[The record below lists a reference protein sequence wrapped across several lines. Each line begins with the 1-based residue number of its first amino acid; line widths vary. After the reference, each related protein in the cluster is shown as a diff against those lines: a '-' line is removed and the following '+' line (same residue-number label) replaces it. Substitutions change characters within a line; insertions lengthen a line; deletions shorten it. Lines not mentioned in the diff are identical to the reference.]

1 MQGLHLSILKLWM
14 SHPRYL
20 PDQGSCI
27 PPTNRETNTIT
38 NKLVILF
45 YCLLMESFDKTICLS
60 IDLYAQHHILQ
71 NVRVSQHV
79 YNSGGRSE

>member
-1 MQGLHLSILKLWM
+1 MQGLHLSILKLRM

-20 PDQGSCI
+20 PGQVSCI
-27 PPTNRETNTIT
+27 PATNRETITIT
-38 NKLVILF
+38 NKLLILS

-60 IDLYAQHHILQ
+60 IDLYAQHHIVR

-79 YNSGGRSE
+79 YNNEEHSG

>member
-1 MQGLHLSILKLWM
+1 MQGLHLSILKLRM

-20 PDQGSCI
+20 PGQVSCI
-27 PPTNRETNTIT
+27 PATNKETNIIT

-45 YCLLMESFDKTICLS
+45 YCLLMESFDKTIYLS
-60 IDLYAQHHILQ
+60 IDLYAQHHIVQ

-79 YNSGGRSE
+79 YSNGEHSE